1 MASFDD
7 FAVVCETLG
16 QTSSRLQIAELV
28 AEFIARLPLD
38 EAEIATRFMVGQVL
52 EQGAEKR
59 LQVSGRTIWRV
70 VAEMTGGEDQSEDI
84 FASAVDFGEAIE
96 ILLRLRPSQ
105 PASELTLTEVADH
118 AKDIA
123 AIEGRNS
130 RGRKLGALRELFARA
145 SAREGKYLTKV
156 LIGEMRHGMSDGLML
171 EAIARMAARP
181 LAEIRRA
188 HQLEPDLGRLMRGW
202 R

>member
-105 PASELTLTEVADH
+105 P
-118 AKDIA
+118 
-123 AIEGRNS
+123 
-130 RGRKLGALRELFARA
+130 
-145 SAREGKYLTKV
+145 
-156 LIGEMRHGMSDGLML
+156 
-171 EAIARMAARP
+171 
-181 LAEIRRA
+181 
-188 HQLEPDLGRLMRGW
+188 
-202 R
+202 